1 MSDVCNSSYP
11 IRLRRK
17 FVHPASGW
25 LVVLLLWPVGLA
37 GQETE
42 QVTLYTPDGSQQR
55 TLSTPLVIDVGL
67 PSPVEVSS
75 GVTGTGTGTQTMVE
89 VVVID
94 STSGQ
99 STKGYANGVI
109 RDLAADTSGN
119 VWVATW
125 TGLSRFD
132 GWQWT
137 TFWRDSQIYSV
148 AVDGQGQ
155 VWVGSY
161 QPGDIIRFDGQRW
174 TRYRL
179 GGWVEHI
186 AVAPNG
192 DVWCTGGNE
201 FLLWRFDGQTWWLY
215 DHANV
220 GLDRREEILDIAVDE
235 SGTLWVVYYFPGD
248 FKRSDYEN
256 PEGYWLT
263 AFDGAEWTSYQLPA
277 GHIFADSQGRVW
289 LSSGRTYVGV
299 GLYVKEGST
308 WKHYPEVGTGDDVRW
323 RVRQMTEDAAGRLWI
338 VEENYFGV
346 LEGTTWTGF
355 YSEEFSVNPVPYHAS
370 YVLTRASVI
379 DSRGDLWIS
388 SFDGMYRWHQSDLP
402 TAIESSAIS
411 AEPRSFHL
419 EQNYPNPFNHA
430 THIGFTLKQSSSVSL
445 QVFNTHGQL
454 VATLVE
460 GTRSAGTYQT
470 VWDGRDDQGQAVSSG
485 IYIVRL
491 DAAGQQASRKML
503 LVQ

>member
-1 MSDVCNSSYP
+1 METKQR
-11 IRLRRK
+11 IRLIL
-17 FVHPASGW
+17 VALPSLSG
-25 LVVLLLWPVGLA
+25 VLLLLLPVGLA
-37 GQETE
+37 GQETG
-42 QVTLYTPDGSQQR
+42 QVTLYTSAGSHQR
-55 TLSTPLVIDVGL
+55 TLSTPMVIDVGL

-75 GVTGTGTGTQTMVE
+75 GVTGTGTGTQTAVE
-89 VVVID
+89 VVVRD
-94 STSGQ
+94 STGGQ
-99 STKGYANGVI
+99 STKGYTKGII
-109 RDLAADTSGN
+109 RDLAADTWGN
-119 VWVATW
+119 VWVAT
-125 TGLSRFD
+125 TAGLSRFD

-137 TFWRDSQIYSV
+137 TLWRTTFLRGEDILSV

-155 VWVGSY
+155 VWVGNS
-161 QPGDIIRFDGQRW
+161 GGVTRFDGQRW
-174 TRYRL
+174 IRYRL
-179 GGWVEHI
+179 GGWVEQI

-235 SGTLWVVYYFPGD
+235 SGTLWAVYYFPGD

-263 AFDGAEWTSYQLPA
+263 SFDGAEWTSYQLLA

-289 LSSGRTYVGV
+289 LSSGRTYRGI

-370 YVLTRASVI
+370 YVLARASVI

-388 SFDGMYRWHQSDLP
+388 SFDGMYRWHRPDLP
-402 TAIESSAIS
+402 TAIESSS
-411 AEPRSFHL
+411 MPGEPRSFQL

-430 THIGFTLKQSSSVSL
+430 THIGFTLKRPSAVSL
-445 QVFNTHGQL
+445 QVFNTRGQL
-454 VATLVE
+454 VATLAE
-460 GTRSAGTYQT
+460 GTWPAGTYQT
-470 VWDGRDDQGQAVSSG
+470 AWDGRDAQGQAVSSG
-485 IYIVRL
+485 VYIVRL
-491 DAAGQQASRKML
+491 DAGGWRATRKMVL
-503 LVQ
+503 LQ